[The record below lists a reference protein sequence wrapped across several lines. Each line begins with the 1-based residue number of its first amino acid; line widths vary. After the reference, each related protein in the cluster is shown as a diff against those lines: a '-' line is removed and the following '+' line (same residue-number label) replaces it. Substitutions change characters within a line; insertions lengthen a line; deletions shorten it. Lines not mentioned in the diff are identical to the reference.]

1 MVNLFRI
8 EKEENWSKKDAI
20 HGANL
25 LRTVEAGSK
34 KNPPPE
40 RGI

>member
-8 EKEENWSKKDAI
+8 EKEENGSKKDAI

-25 LRTVEAGSK
+25 LRTAEAVSK
-34 KNPPPE
+34 KSPA
-40 RGI
+40 